1 MSVLRLTIAL
11 LITVSTTCLVD
22 AVEATAD
29 TQLTANSP
37 HMCC

>member
-11 LITVSTTCLVD
+11 LIAVSTTSLVD
-22 AVEATAD
+22 AVEANAD
-29 TQLTANSP
+29 TWLTANSP